1 MLTLAVLCVGRV
13 LDKYGYV
20 SVYVQCAG
28 AYGPM
33 SLEKGPNK
41 GQGPLD
47 GARWNGSLK
56 LWICRCPA
64 LNRNRGRH
72 RDTGHGPDF
81 DLTLML
87 EQHCHSTRPAH
98 LTRRNCLQTGH
109 GTAAAGLG
117 QVRTFIP

>member
-1 MLTLAVLCVGRV
+1 MAALCWFRV

-47 GARWNGSLK
+47 GAL
-56 LWICRCPA
+56 
-64 LNRNRGRH
+64 H
-72 RDTGHGPDF
+72 PDIILSRTMPTASMCLYASSQF
-81 DLTLML
+81 DY
-87 EQHCHSTRPAH
+87 ER
-98 LTRRNCLQTGH
+98 
-109 GTAAAGLG
+109 
-117 QVRTFIP
+117 